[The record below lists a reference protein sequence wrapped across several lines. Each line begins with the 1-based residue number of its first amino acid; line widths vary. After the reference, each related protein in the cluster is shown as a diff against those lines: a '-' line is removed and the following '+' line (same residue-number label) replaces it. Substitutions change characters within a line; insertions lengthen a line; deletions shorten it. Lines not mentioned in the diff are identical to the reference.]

1 VILLS
6 VENTAVAALVK
17 RPSLKDAVQEDR
29 VIVEKSKP
37 AEGNSISIMLFASSG
52 VARVIEILY
61 VPSAEAVIA
70 DVLEN

>member
-1 VILLS
+1 MILLS
-6 VENTAVAALVK
+6 VENTAVAALV

-29 VIVEKSKP
+29 VIVAKSKP